1 MSHGGGS
8 DERWLV
14 SYADFI
20 TLLMVLF
27 VILYAGSQVDVS
39 KYKQLASS
47 LSAAFGGGPVKV
59 VDPLINDASGGGDNS
74 IPKPISVP
82 GIPTAPL
89 NSADVTSQLTDML
102 SSSQLSNQISVQNNI
117 EGMLI
122 SLGSK
127 LLYVPDT
134 ADLQPEAYPLLDKL
148 VEMIRSLPNEVRV
161 IGNTN
166 SKPPAD
172 PRFKDNWDL
181 SMQRSLT
188 IVRYLMSK
196 GIEGKRLMPTGVA
209 DTRPLFPEDSPE
221 HLALNSR
228 ADIVVVYQ
236 VTSNIIDLNF
246 VDSSARSTG
255 GGG

>member
-27 VILYAGSQVDVS
+27 VILYAGSQVDVT

-59 VDPLINDASGGGDNS
+59 VDPLINDSGGGADNQV
-74 IPKPISVP
+74 PRPITIP
-82 GIPTAPL
+82 GIPTSPL
-89 NSADVTSQLTDML
+89 NTSDVTSQLTDML
-102 SSSQLSNQISVQNNI
+102 SSSQLSNEISVQNNI

-127 LLYVPDT
+127 LLFVQDT

-148 VEMIRSLPNEVRV
+148 VEMVKPLPNEIRV

-166 SKPPAD
+166 STLPQNT
-172 PRFKDNWDL
+172 RYKDNWDL
-181 SMQRSLT
+181 SMQRALT

-196 GIEGKRLMPTGVA
+196 GIEPKRLLPTGA
-209 DTRPLFPEDSPE
+209 SDTRPLFPDDSPE
-221 HLALNSR
+221 HRALNSR
-228 ADIVVVYQ
+228 ADIVIIYQ

-246 VDSSARSTG
+246 VDTKANTTG